1 MTAAGSPPLCL
12 ELAVG
17 SVFLAGKVPVEVSR
31 SFAIIIIVS
40 SFSFYFFFVAYLGLI
55 RKH

>member
-31 SFAIIIIVS
+31 SFAIIIIS
-40 SFSFYFFFVAYLGLI
+40 SFSFYFFVAYLGLI

>member
-40 SFSFYFFFVAYLGLI
+40 SFSFYFFVAYLGLI